1 MRAIRVSKFFLASG
15 RLSRYDS
22 SRRQLTMNLVDGT
35 RWHCRAYDLDRGGK
49 RDCWLCDS
57 LTLPMIRFNPALYP
71 SGVCYSSGKRLL
83 AVIGA
88 DLDTRRAADSMIPVP
103 TDDAG
108 GMRLR

>member
-1 MRAIRVSKFFLASG
+1 MHAITVSKLFLGFRQVVAV
-15 RLSRYDS
+15 RFQQ
-22 SRRQLTMNLVDGT
+22 RQLTMNLVDGT
-35 RWHCRAYDLDRGGK
+35 RLHRRDNLDRGGK

-88 DLDTRRAADSMIPVP
+88 DLDTRRAGDSIIPVP
-103 TDDAG
+103 TDGAG